1 MILHGCLNFSGP
13 EEYGEDE
20 RPDGKVDVTRGRSR
34 GWRSRGRTGRRD
46 GTDGDTIRTADTG
59 KQTWRGVQG
68 AGCLTE
74 RSKSFS
80 EGEHM

>member
-1 MILHGCLNFSGP
+1 LNFSGP

-20 RPDGKVDVTRGRSR
+20 QPDGKEDGTGGRSR

-46 GTDGDTIRTADTG
+46 GTDGDTIGSADTG
-59 KQTWRGVQG
+59 KQTRHGVQW
-68 AGCLTE
+68 ARCLTE

-80 EGEHM
+80 EEEHM